1 MKRKIAIVGA
11 TGGLGREIS
20 LQFAQKGA
28 DLIFLG
34 RSQNKMKFLADEIN
48 LKFADCKIDFVE
60 IDLTEMDSVK
70 TACDTLEK
78 MTFDTIVLNAGIYN
92 VPRFVTSTG
101 FENIFQVNFVS
112 QYYIAC
118 RMLEKFKKQKGG
130 HIVAVGSV
138 AYNYSKSDFED
149 IDFKTRKKPS
159 KVYGNSKRF
168 LMFSLYKLFENEK
181 DVKLSIVHP
190 GVTLTQM
197 TNHYP
202 KFINWLVKIGIKIF
216 FPSPK
221 AACRSIVQ
229 GAWDCCE
236 SFEWIGPRIFTVWGK
251 PKKQKIKRCEDEAN
265 RVFEIANSIVK
276 KL

>member
-11 TGGLGREIS
+11 TGGLGKEICFK
-20 LQFAQKGA
+20 FAEKDA

-48 LKFADCKIDFVE
+48 SKFPNCKIDFVE
-60 IDLTEMDSVK
+60 LDLTEIDSVK
-70 TACDTLEK
+70 KACDTLEEIS
-78 MTFDTIVLNAGIYN
+78 FDTIVLNAGVYN
-92 VPRFVTSTG
+92 VPRFVTNTG

-118 RMLEKFKKQKGG
+118 RMLEKFRKQKDC

-138 AYNYSKSDFED
+138 AYNYSKCDFED
-149 IDFKTRKKPS
+149 IDFKSRKKAS

-181 DVKLSIVHP
+181 NVKLSIVHP

-202 KFINWLVKIGIKIF
+202 KFINWLVKIGIKIL

-221 AACRSIVQ
+221 NACRSIVQ
-229 GAWDCCE
+229 GAWDSCD
-236 SFEWIGPRIFTVWGK
+236 SFEWVGPHVFNVWGK
-251 PKKQKIKRCEDEAN
+251 PKKKKIKRCEEEAN
-265 RVFEIANSIVK
+265 KVFEIANSIMK

>member
-11 TGGLGREIS
+11 TGGLGKEIS
-20 LQFAQKGA
+20 FKFAEKDA

-34 RSQNKMKFLADEIN
+34 RSQNKMKILAEEIN
-48 LKFADCKIDFVE
+48 LKFPDCKIDFVE

-70 TACDTLEK
+70 KACDTLEK
-78 MTFDTIVLNAGIYN
+78 MDFDTIVLNAGIYN
-92 VPRFVTSTG
+92 VPRFVTKTG

-118 RMLEKFKKQKGG
+118 RMLEKFRKQKDG

-138 AYNYSKSDFED
+138 AYDYSKCDFED
-149 IDFKTRKKPS
+149 IDFKTRKKAS

-221 AACRSIVQ
+221 KACRSIVQ
-229 GAWDCCE
+229 GVWDECD

-251 PKKQKIKRCEDEAN
+251 PKKQKIKKCEEEAN
-265 RVFEIANSIVK
+265 KVFEIANSIMK